1 MASHPICSHRFITA
15 SELIRLMERTREP
28 KKTVEGFEWMSRQ
41 IVKSI
46 EVGADSAIALRDRM
60 ADLIWRGRTP
70 MHQPYRIE
78 SEFGHLAPALAMLC
92 HRQLTATAEKP
103 DADLIRASVIAS
115 RFGGR
120 RTGGRELVRKL
131 REQFTQNTV
140 LRNDAFWAELAF
152 MDEASPS
159 DDDRRRLRHAQH
171 EGLAGHLTEADR
183 PWIEAALADERRP
196 DRRAVALHALIG
208 LWFQRGRVATELDA
222 IRANLK
228 GHRLLGRILEGRT
241 APPEPNE
248 ELGRMEREHECW
260 KRELACREAQ
270 RLEDWKTWRDETA
283 GRPRRRLL
291 GGKATRDGVHAVPVA

>member
-1 MASHPICSHRFITA
+1 MRDLAGAMLAEPVSWPDRVVYGVASDLFPAIITA
-15 SELIRLMERTREP
+15 GELIRLMVRTREP
-28 KKTVEGFEWMSRQ
+28 KKTVEGFEWASRQ

-60 ADLIWRGRTP
+60 ADLIWGGRTP
-70 MHQPYRIE
+70 THQPYRIQ

-140 LRNDAFWAELAF
+140 LRNDAFWAELAL
-152 MDEASPS
+152 MDEANPS

-171 EGLAGHLTEADR
+171 EGLADHLTEADR
-183 PWIEAALADERRP
+183 PWIEAALADGRRSE
-196 DRRAVALHALIG
+196 RRAVALHQAE
-208 LWFQRGRVATELDA
+208 QARVRAHEVRGAGTP
-222 IRANLK
+222 
-228 GHRLLGRILEGRT
+228 
-241 APPEPNE
+241 APVPHHLPAASVPD
-248 ELGRMEREHECW
+248 LRS
-260 KRELACREAQ
+260 
-270 RLEDWKTWRDETA
+270 
-283 GRPRRRLL
+283 GRPVGRRRRLIPRNSR
-291 GGKATRDGVHAVPVA
+291 TWP